1 MAKYIKTVAIE
12 AEQFDGSQ
20 KLVNKYDIV
29 GGSTMPD
36 GRVLEPSLCYIQTL
50 GGNLRI
56 HVGDWITTGVK
67 GEHWPIAD
75 DIFKQTYKELPVI
88 PAEVAN
94 AIEEYRDKL
103 GSGEGLF
110 TLIADISAP
119 WALGALETVTAI
131 PEITLREFIDKTD
144 VLARAWLDGY
154 EIDNK
159 N

>member
-20 KLVNKYDIV
+20 EVMNKYHIIWGYLDNEWEQLIN
-29 GGSTMPD
+29 TLE
-36 GRVLEPSLCYIQTL
+36 GRLIIRT
-50 GGNLRI
+50 
-56 HVGDWITTGVK
+56 GDWIATGVM

-75 DIFKQTYKELPVI
+75 EIFKQTYKELPVI

-94 AIEEYRDKL
+94 AIEEYRDKF

-119 WALGALETVTAI
+119 WALGTLETVTAI

-154 EIDNK
+154 EIETK
-159 N
+159 S